1 MENELKTSPGGRRTS
16 KRVGRGNG
24 SGKGT
29 YSTRGIKGQKSR
41 SGGGVRPG
49 FEGGQLALIKRM
61 PHLRGFTNIF
71 KVEYEIVNVGRLA
84 IFEPG
89 TEVNPLLLAQTG
101 IIKNTKRPIKILG
114 QGEIDR
120 SIKVAAH
127 QFSKS
132 AETKIQAAGGEVQRI

>member
-1 MENELKTSPGGRRTS
+1 MENELKPSSGAHRTR

-49 FEGGQLALIKRM
+49 FEGGQLPLIKRM

-71 KVEYEIVNVGRLA
+71 KVEYTIVNIGRLA

-89 TEVNPLLLAQTG
+89 TEVNPVLLAQTG

-114 QGEIDR
+114 QGDIDR
-120 SIKVAAH
+120 PIKVAAH
-127 QFSKS
+127 RFSQS
-132 AETKIQAAGGEVQRI
+132 AETKIQAVGGEVQRI

>member
-1 MENELKTSPGGRRTS
+1 MENELKTSSGGRRNRR
-16 KRVGRGNG
+16 RVGRGNG

-49 FEGGQLALIKRM
+49 FEGGQLPLIKRM

-71 KVEYEIVNVGRLA
+71 KVEYAIVNVGQLTV
-84 IFEPG
+84 FEPG
-89 TEVNPLLLAQTG
+89 TEINPLLLAQIG
-101 IIKNTKRPIKILG
+101 IIKNTKRPVKILG

-120 SIKVAAH
+120 PVKITAH
-127 QFSKS
+127 QFSQS
-132 AETKIQAAGGEVQRI
+132 AEAKIQAVGGEVRRI

>member
-1 MENELKTSPGGRRTS
+1 MENELKTSPGERRTR

-49 FEGGQLALIKRM
+49 FEGGQLPLIKRM

-71 KVEYEIVNVGRLA
+71 KIVEE
-84 IFEPG
+84 
-89 TEVNPLLLAQTG
+89 
-101 IIKNTKRPIKILG
+101 
-114 QGEIDR
+114 
-120 SIKVAAH
+120 
-127 QFSKS
+127 KS
-132 AETKIQAAGGEVQRI
+132 PD

>member
-1 MENELKTSPGGRRTS
+1 
-16 KRVGRGNG
+16 
-24 SGKGT
+24 
-29 YSTRGIKGQKSR
+29 
-41 SGGGVRPG
+41 
-49 FEGGQLALIKRM
+49 M

>member
-1 MENELKTSPGGRRTS
+1 MENELKTSPGERRTR

-49 FEGGQLALIKRM
+49 FEGGQLPLIKRM

-71 KVEYEIVNVGRLA
+71 KIEYEIVNIRQLA
-84 IFEPG
+84 VFESG
-89 TEVNPLLLAQTG
+89 TEVNPLLLAQSG

-114 QGEIDR
+114 QGEIAHP
-120 SIKVAAH
+120 IKVSAH
-127 QFSKS
+127 QFSQS
-132 AETKIQAAGGEVQRI
+132 AEAKIQAVGGEVQRI